1 MALFFDQ
8 DWFSARLEE
17 RQADK
22 AMLAEAL
29 GISAEVMAM
38 IWKDQRALDPDQVR
52 KAARFLNV
60 SEGEIIKYAGIATPR
75 QPQTADKPSG
85 REDNDIAL
93 KLDRIERQLAE
104 LKHMVMSQNL
114 PKSF

>member
-8 DWFSARLEE
+8 DWFSARLAE

-22 AMLAEAL
+22 AMFAEAL
-29 GISAEVMAM
+29 GVSAEVMAM

-52 KAARFLNV
+52 KAARFLDI

-75 QPQTADKPSG
+75 KPQTAEKPNR
-85 REDNDIAL
+85 REEDIAL
-93 KLDRIERQLAE
+93 KLDRIERQLTE